1 MAGVSETAPGRLLV
15 VDDNEANRDLL
26 VRRLEKHGYVVTT
39 AINGRDALE
48 SLAAAPFDV
57 MLLDIMMPELNGYQ
71 VLERLR
77 DEPTLAPVRVIMLS
91 ALDEVDSVVR
101 CLELGADD
109 YLTKPFNATLLRA
122 RIESSLARKRLRDRE
137 ALHARSLEREL
148 EIGREIQ
155 AEFLPARLPEIPGWQ
170 FAAALRSARQVGGDF
185 YDAFAVDASGRVAL
199 AVADV
204 CDKGVGAA
212 LFMALYRTMLRV
224 TASRNGGSAQPDP
237 GAMLHLVNDYIA
249 TVHGRS
255 NMFATVF
262 FAILDPPTGALV
274 FANGGHEPPLLRRAD
289 GAVERLL
296 PGGPAVGMIAGAS
309 FSSASVQL
317 APGDALL
324 AYSDGVTEA
333 RSDDGSLF
341 GDDRLAAL
349 LAAPVGSAAELL
361 ARVEGELARHVGAAP
376 ASDDVTLVAIRR
388 TG

>member
-1 MAGVSETAPGRLLV
+1 
-15 VDDNEANRDLL
+15 
-26 VRRLEKHGYVVTT
+26 VTT
-39 AINGRDALE
+39 AVNGRDALDR
-48 SLAAAPFDV
+48 LAAAPFDV

-77 DEPTLAPVRVIMLS
+77 DEPPLAAVRVIMLS

-224 TASRNGGSAQPDP
+224 AAARNGTGAVPDP
-237 GAMLHLVNDYIA
+237 GAALHLVNDYIA
-249 TVHGRS
+249 TIHGRS

-262 FAILDPPTGALV
+262 FAVLDPASGELA
-274 FANGGHEPPLLRRAD
+274 FANGGQEPPLLRRAG

-296 PGGPAVGMIAGAS
+296 PTGPAVGMFAGAA
-309 FSSASVQL
+309 FATAWVRL

-324 AYSDGVTEA
+324 VFSDGVTEA
-333 RSDDGSLF
+333 RGDDGTLY
-341 GDDRLAAL
+341 GDDRLAGL
-349 LAAPVGSAAELL
+349 LVEPAGSAAELL
-361 ARVEGELARHVGAAP
+361 ARVEGDLARHVGAAP
-376 ASDDVTLVAIRR
+376 ASDDVTLLAIRR
-388 TG
+388 SE